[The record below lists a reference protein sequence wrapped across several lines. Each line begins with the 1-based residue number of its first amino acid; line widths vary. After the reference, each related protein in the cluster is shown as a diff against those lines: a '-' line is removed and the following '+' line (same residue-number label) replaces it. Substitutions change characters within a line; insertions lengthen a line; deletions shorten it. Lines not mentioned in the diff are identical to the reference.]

1 MSKRKLPAA
10 PEAPEA
16 GRAAGK
22 QRLQLPEEEDVND
35 VLLHEMLG
43 DGSEAADAEVD
54 RLSGGVDSI
63 EGGIEGLDAEDL
75 LANLEGQQSERAS
88 AEIPELPPGDAP
100 SIPELP

>member
-43 DGSEAADAEVD
+43 DICG
-54 RLSGGVDSI
+54 
-63 EGGIEGLDAEDL
+63 
-75 LANLEGQQSERAS
+75 
-88 AEIPELPPGDAP
+88 PEQVYFIFACRT
-100 SIPELP
+100 S